1 MKKTPSSA
9 YIKKLSSKSPVPRQL
24 KKETLDPVAQ
34 AMKLENEYLKN
45 QVKALQKM
53 IEEERNKSQM
63 DTKSCNDIYR
73 SHFADDDNISGV
85 FAPQRSQMGS
95 SHQKLLN
102 AEERKAKFLARKKEI
117 DQQEEKERMEIELKE
132 QEKLNKKIRLL
143 SGSRSTSA
151 IHKISPRKQDE
162 TSTTN
167 RMENLTA
174 VKTDSNLSRNLIE
187 NAYADD
193 IDKG

>member
-1 MKKTPSSA
+1 
-9 YIKKLSSKSPVPRQL
+9 
-24 KKETLDPVAQ
+24 
-34 AMKLENEYLKN
+34 
-45 QVKALQKM
+45 
-53 IEEERNKSQM
+53 
-63 DTKSCNDIYR
+63 
-73 SHFADDDNISGV
+73 
-85 FAPQRSQMGS
+85 
-95 SHQKLLN
+95 LN